1 MCPREIMEARNRRL
15 QYMVSRPG
23 PITIVCCHLLA
34 AHIAEVATKQ
44 CFFTI
49 SEGNK
54 RENYKL
60 YVSHVFML
68 SRDSRQP
75 DDKGGRLLSKEGHHT
90 SSRYQTVLVYV
101 VRFTSMHLIRVKLRE
116 SDICI
121 SQHSTSWRASN
132 LIIST
137 SLS

>member
-1 MCPREIMEARNRRL
+1 
-15 QYMVSRPG
+15 
-23 PITIVCCHLLA
+23 LA

-68 SRDSRQP
+68 SRQP

-90 SSRYQTVLVYV
+90 ASRYQTVLVYV

-116 SDICI
+116 SDIRV